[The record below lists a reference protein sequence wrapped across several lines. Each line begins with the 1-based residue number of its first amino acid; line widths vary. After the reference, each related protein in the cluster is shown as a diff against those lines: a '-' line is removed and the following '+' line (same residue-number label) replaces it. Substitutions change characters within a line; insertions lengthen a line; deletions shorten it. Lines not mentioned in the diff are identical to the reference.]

1 MAGEIH
7 VYFHNSGGDDRS
19 GINATSPKNKGVEE
33 KVKDATRT
41 SAGKNQEESD
51 NSLLTS
57 ILIDSVKKIAID
69 SINNIGDLS
78 GNYQN
83 QRNIQNAING
93 VGTAIQLL
101 NYPVGTIA
109 TSLSLVSNVA
119 SHFIQRQNDI
129 QQIEL
134 LKQRSGNAVFDDK
147 GTNE

>member
-19 GINATSPKNKGVEE
+19 GINATSPKNKGMEE
-33 KVKDATRT
+33 KIKDATRT

-57 ILIDSVKKIAID
+57 ILIDSARKIAID

-83 QRNIQNAING
+83 QHGTHGHLPDKGPQPTFIGCGPHFKKGVRIEEGDILNHAPTLASLLG
-93 VGTAIQLL
+93 VTLYDSVGTAVKEI
-101 NYPVGTIA
+101 
-109 TSLSLVSNVA
+109 
-119 SHFIQRQNDI
+119 
-129 QQIEL
+129 
-134 LKQRSGNAVFDDK
+134 LK
-147 GTNE
+147 